1 MSFLE
6 RLVNKVI
13 CKGDNIEFVDSGI
26 EWVGPIPA
34 TWSIFPACGVFCE
47 VKEKN
52 TNGEYHNPFSFRY
65 GEIVNKKIAGEIDES
80 VEETL
85 STYRVV
91 VPDTIMINGLN
102 LNYDFISQR
111 VAIVRDKGII
121 TSAYLAVQPDKNKVV
136 PRFVLYLL
144 KAYDY
149 RQVFHGLG
157 SGIRKTLKYQDFKK
171 IKIVAQSLAEQ
182 EAIVAYLDFQCEQ
195 IDCIIFD
202 AKASIEEYK
211 SWKASIIYEAVTKG
225 LDPNVKMKD
234 SGIKWIGDIPHSW
247 DVLRLKYVIASIES
261 GVSVNTSQSAAEEGK
276 IGVLKTS
283 SVSKYSFRPEE
294 NKEVN
299 LEELDRISCP
309 VRANAI
315 IVSRMNTPELV
326 GACGYVEQDYPNLF
340 LPDRLWQVHFLNSV
354 VVKYIWYYLSSN
366 YIRNYYSSLSSG
378 TSSSMQNISQGQFE
392 NARLL
397 LPPPEVQR
405 DIVEFLDKKCATLDS
420 LVAEKES
427 LIADLE
433 AYKKSLI
440 FEVVTGKRRVV

>member
-6 RLVNKVI
+6 RLVNEVGNVRHNDSLKDSGAEWIGLIPQEWGISKIGSLYALRNQKVSD
-13 CKGDNIEFVDSGI
+13 KDYPPLSVTMNGVVPQLATAAKTDDGDNRKLVR
-26 EWVGPIPA
+26 VGDFAIN
-34 TWSIFPACGVFCE
+34 SRSDRRGSCG
-47 VKEKN
+47 
-52 TNGEYHNPFSFRY
+52 
-65 GEIVNKKIAGEIDES
+65 
-80 VEETL
+80 
-85 STYRVV
+85 
-91 VPDTIMINGLN
+91 
-102 LNYDFISQR
+102 ISQYDGSVSLINTILTPR
-111 VAIVRDKGII
+111 GKMHPGYYNWLFHTTLFADEFYKWGHGIVDDLWTTRWQEMKRILVPVPPYESQKHSGLFLEEYCSKIEAGI
-121 TSAYLAVQPDKNKVV
+121 S
-136 PRFVLYLL
+136 
-144 KAYDY
+144 
-149 RQVFHGLG
+149 
-157 SGIRKTLKYQDFKK
+157 
-171 IKIVAQSLAEQ
+171 
-182 EAIVAYLDFQCEQ
+182 
-195 IDCIIFD
+195 D

-211 SWKASIIYEAVTKG
+211 SWKASLIFEAVTKG
-225 LDPNVKMKD
+225 LDPDVEMKD
-234 SGIKWIGDIPHSW
+234 SGVEWIGEIPNSW
-247 DVLRLKYVIASIES
+247 DVLKLKYVIAFIES
-261 GVSVNTSQSAAEEGK
+261 GVSVNASQSAAEEGK

-299 LEELDRISCP
+299 LDELDRVSCP
-309 VRANAI
+309 VRANTI

-378 TSSSMQNISQGQFE
+378 TSSSMQNISKGQFE

>member
-1 MSFLE
+1 MPLINSNE
-6 RLVNKVI
+6 SGI
-13 CKGDNIEFVDSGI
+13 DSGS
-26 EWVGPIPA
+26 EWLGNVPFS
-34 TWSIFPACGVFCE
+34 WSMVLLSQVVSQ
-47 VKEKN
+47 VKNKNSDLSEKN
-52 TNGEYHNPFSFRY
+52 LLSLSCGKIKRKPIDTTEGLLPASFDGY
-65 GEIVNKKIAGEIDES
+65 NIIEANDIVLRLTDLQNDHASLRVGI
-80 VEETL
+80 
-85 STYRVV
+85 STE
-91 VPDTIMINGLN
+91 
-102 LNYDFISQR
+102 
-111 VAIVRDKGII
+111 KGII
-121 TSAYLAVQPDKNKVV
+121 TSAYITMRPKNSKTAK
-136 PRFVLYLL
+136 FLYYLL
-144 KAYDY
+144 HTFDVRKGFY
-149 RQVFHGLG
+149 GMG
-157 SGIRKTLKYQDFKK
+157 SGVRQGLNYGEVKRLKIPFPAEDEQ
-171 IKIVAQSLAEQ
+171 VAIANF
-182 EAIVAYLDFQCEQ
+182 LDNE
-195 IDCIIFD
+195 IMRVDSIISE

-211 SWKASIIYEAVTKG
+211 CWKASIIYEAVTKG
-225 LDPNVKMKD
+225 LAPCVGMKD
-234 SGIKWIGDIPHSW
+234 SGVEWIGDIPNSW
-247 DVLRLKYVIASIES
+247 DVLKLKYVIAFIES
-261 GVSVNTSQSAAEEGK
+261 GVSVNASQSAAGEGK

-299 LEELDRISCP
+299 LDELGRVSCP
-309 VRANAI
+309 VRANTI

-378 TSSSMQNISQGQFE
+378 TSSSMQNISKGQFE

-440 FEVVTGKRRVV
+440 FEVVTGKRRVI

>member
-1 MSFLE
+1 MRAAAYKDVFMSLSTGIRVRSCDLRWNKLSVFPFLISDINEQDSIVTYIDNLVE
-6 RLVNKVI
+6 RVDDII
-13 CKGDNIEFVDSGI
+13 CK
-26 EWVGPIPA
+26 A
-34 TWSIFPACGVFCE
+34 
-47 VKEKN
+47 
-52 TNGEYHNPFSFRY
+52 
-65 GEIVNKKIAGEIDES
+65 
-80 VEETL
+80 
-85 STYRVV
+85 
-91 VPDTIMINGLN
+91 
-102 LNYDFISQR
+102 
-111 VAIVRDKGII
+111 
-121 TSAYLAVQPDKNKVV
+121 KV
-136 PRFVLYLL
+136 
-144 KAYDY
+144 
-149 RQVFHGLG
+149 
-157 SGIRKTLKYQDFKK
+157 
-171 IKIVAQSLAEQ
+171 
-182 EAIVAYLDFQCEQ
+182 
-195 IDCIIFD
+195 
-202 AKASIEEYK
+202 SIEEYK

-225 LDPNVKMKD
+225 LDSDVEMKD
-234 SGIKWIGDIPHSW
+234 SGVEWIGDIPNSW

-261 GVSVNTSQSAAEEGK
+261 GVSVNASQSAAEEGK

-299 LEELDRISCP
+299 LDELGRVSCP
-309 VRANAI
+309 VRANTI

-378 TSSSMQNISQGQFE
+378 TSSSMQNISKGQFE

>member
-1 MSFLE
+1 M
-6 RLVNKVI
+6 I
-13 CKGDNIEFVDSGI
+13 CKGDNIELVDSGI
-26 EWVGPIPA
+26 EWVGAVPA
-34 TWSIFPACGVFCE
+34 TWNIFPAGGVFCE

-52 TNGEYHNPFSFRY
+52 TDGKYNNPFSFRY

-80 VEETL
+80 IEETL

-91 VPDTIMINGLN
+91 APDTIMINGLN

-171 IKIVAQSLAEQ
+171 IKIVAPSLAEQ
-182 EAIVAYLDFQCEQ
+182 EAIVSYLDFQCEQ
-195 IDCIIFD
+195 IDCIISD

-211 SWKASIIYEAVTKG
+211 SWRASIIYEAVTKG
-225 LDPNVKMKD
+225 LDPDVKMKD

-247 DVLRLKYVIASIES
+247 DVLRLKYVIAFIES
-261 GVSVNTSQSAAEEGK
+261 GVSVNASQSPAGEGK

-299 LEELDRISCP
+299 LDELGRVSCP
-309 VRANAI
+309 VRANTI

-366 YIRNYYSSLSSG
+366 YIRNYYSSFSSG
-378 TSSSMQNISQGQFE
+378 TSSSMQNISKGQFE

>member
-1 MSFLE
+1 MMEYSKY
-6 RLVNKVI
+6 R
-13 CKGDNIEFVDSGI
+13 DSGI
-26 EWVGPIPA
+26 PWIGKIPA
-34 TWSIFPACGVFCE
+34 HWNILRGKNILMLLERPVQEGDDIITCFRDGEVTLRKNRREEGFTVSMKEIGYQGVEPGDLVVHGMDGFAGAIG
-47 VKEKN
+47 VSDSRGKATPVLNVMDSKENK
-52 TNGEYHNPFSFRY
+52 RY
-65 GEIVNKKIAGEIDES
+65 LMYYLRAAAYKDVFMS
-80 VEETL
+80 L
-85 STYRVV
+85 ST
-91 VPDTIMINGLN
+91 
-102 LNYDFISQR
+102 
-111 VAIVRDKGII
+111 
-121 TSAYLAVQPDKNKVV
+121 
-136 PRFVLYLL
+136 
-144 KAYDY
+144 
-149 RQVFHGLG
+149 
-157 SGIRKTLKYQDFKK
+157 GIRVRSCDLRWNKLSVFPFLIPDINEQDSIVTYIDSQ
-171 IKIVAQSLAEQ
+171 IKRV
-182 EAIVAYLDFQCEQ
+182 D
-195 IDCIIFD
+195 DIISK

-225 LDPNVKMKD
+225 LDSDVEMKD
-234 SGIKWIGDIPHSW
+234 SGVEWIGDIPNSW
-247 DVLRLKYVIASIES
+247 DVLKLKYVIAFIES
-261 GVSVNTSQSAAEEGK
+261 GVSVNASQSAAGEGK

-299 LEELDRISCP
+299 LDELGRVSCP
-309 VRANAI
+309 VRANTI

-378 TSSSMQNISQGQFE
+378 TSSSMQNISKGQFE

-397 LPPPEVQR
+397 LPPLEVQR

-440 FEVVTGKRRVV
+440 FEVVTGKRRVI

>member
-1 MSFLE
+1 M
-6 RLVNKVI
+6 
-13 CKGDNIEFVDSGI
+13 IEYSKYRDSGI
-26 EWVGPIPA
+26 PWIGKIPA
-34 TWSIFPACGVFCE
+34 HWNILRGKNILMLLERPVQEGDDIITCFRDGEVTLRKNRREEGFTVSMKEIGYQGVEPGDLVVHGMDGFAGAIG
-47 VKEKN
+47 VSDSRGKATPVLNVMDSKENK
-52 TNGEYHNPFSFRY
+52 RY
-65 GEIVNKKIAGEIDES
+65 LMYYLRAAAYKDVFMS
-80 VEETL
+80 L
-85 STYRVV
+85 ST
-91 VPDTIMINGLN
+91 
-102 LNYDFISQR
+102 
-111 VAIVRDKGII
+111 
-121 TSAYLAVQPDKNKVV
+121 
-136 PRFVLYLL
+136 
-144 KAYDY
+144 
-149 RQVFHGLG
+149 
-157 SGIRKTLKYQDFKK
+157 GIRVRSCDLRWNKLSVFPFLIPDINEQDSIVTYIDSQ
-171 IKIVAQSLAEQ
+171 IKRV
-182 EAIVAYLDFQCEQ
+182 D
-195 IDCIIFD
+195 DIISK

-225 LDPNVKMKD
+225 LDPNVEMKD
-234 SGIKWIGDIPHSW
+234 SGVEWIGDIPNSW
-247 DVLRLKYVIASIES
+247 DVLKLKYVIAFIES
-261 GVSVNTSQSAAEEGK
+261 GVSVNASQSAAGEGK

-299 LEELDRISCP
+299 LDELGRVSCP
-309 VRANAI
+309 VRANTI

-378 TSSSMQNISQGQFE
+378 TSSSMQNISKGQFE

>member
-1 MSFLE
+1 MLGYDSYIDSQIPYVGLIPSYWK
-6 RLVNKVI
+6 VVQNKRVMH
-13 CKGDNIEFVDSGI
+13 
-26 EWVGPIPA
+26 
-34 TWSIFPACGVFCE
+34 
-47 VKEKN
+47 KEKRICSSYAGQDILSL
-52 TNGEYHNPFSFRY
+52 TMNGVVIRNLDAGGKMPTTFDGYQFVYPGELLMCLFDIDVTPRCVGRVNNMGLTSPAYSSFVLHENADLGYFYYYYLMLDHTKELLHLAKNLRHSLTEEQLGQIY
-65 GEIVNKKIAGEIDES
+65 VPLPPILEQRTIASYLDKKIERIDF
-80 VEETL
+80 L
-85 STYRVV
+85 
-91 VPDTIMINGLN
+91 
-102 LNYDFISQR
+102 IS
-111 VAIVRDKGII
+111 
-121 TSAYLAVQPDKNKVV
+121 
-136 PRFVLYLL
+136 
-144 KAYDY
+144 
-149 RQVFHGLG
+149 
-157 SGIRKTLKYQDFKK
+157 
-171 IKIVAQSLAEQ
+171 E
-182 EAIVAYLDFQCEQ
+182 
-195 IDCIIFD
+195 

-211 SWKASIIYEAVTKG
+211 SWKASIIYEVVTRG
-225 LDPNVKMKD
+225 LDPDVEMKD
-234 SGIKWIGDIPHSW
+234 SGVEWIGEIPNSW
-247 DVLRLKYVIASIES
+247 DVLKLKYVIAFIES
-261 GVSVNTSQSAAEEGK
+261 GVSVNASQSAAEEGK

-299 LEELDRISCP
+299 LDELGRVSCP
-309 VRANAI
+309 VRANTI

-378 TSSSMQNISQGQFE
+378 TSSSMQNISKGQFE

-405 DIVEFLDKKCATLDS
+405 DIVKFLDKKCATLDS

>member
-1 MSFLE
+1 MPLINSNE
-6 RLVNKVI
+6 SGI
-13 CKGDNIEFVDSGI
+13 DSGS
-26 EWVGPIPA
+26 EWLGNVPFS
-34 TWSIFPACGVFCE
+34 WSMVLLSQVVSQ
-47 VKEKN
+47 VKNKNSDLSEKN
-52 TNGEYHNPFSFRY
+52 LLSLSCGKIKRKPIDTTEGLLPASFDGY
-65 GEIVNKKIAGEIDES
+65 NIIEANDIVLRLTDLQNDHTSLRVGI
-80 VEETL
+80 
-85 STYRVV
+85 STE
-91 VPDTIMINGLN
+91 
-102 LNYDFISQR
+102 
-111 VAIVRDKGII
+111 KGII
-121 TSAYLAVQPDKNKVV
+121 TSAYITMRPKNSKTAK
-136 PRFVLYLL
+136 FLYYLL
-144 KAYDY
+144 HTFDVRKGFY
-149 RQVFHGLG
+149 GMG
-157 SGIRKTLKYQDFKK
+157 SGVRQGLNYGEVKRLKIPFPAEDEQ
-171 IKIVAQSLAEQ
+171 VAIANF
-182 EAIVAYLDFQCEQ
+182 LDNE
-195 IDCIIFD
+195 IMRVDSIISE

-211 SWKASIIYEAVTKG
+211 CWKASIIYEAVTKG
-225 LDPNVKMKD
+225 LAPCVGMKD
-234 SGIKWIGDIPHSW
+234 SGVEWIGDIPNSW
-247 DVLRLKYVIASIES
+247 DVLKLKYVIAFIES
-261 GVSVNTSQSAAEEGK
+261 GVSVNASQSAAGEGK

-299 LEELDRISCP
+299 LDELGRVSCP
-309 VRANAI
+309 VRANTI

-378 TSSSMQNISQGQFE
+378 TSSSMQNISKGQFE

-405 DIVEFLDKKCATLDS
+405 DIVKFLDKKCATLDS